1 VPFPLAWG
9 WQQQLQ
15 RRLLAAP
22 EGPDAVLLLEHEPCY
37 TLGRGADPGFLGFDP
52 NDPPAP
58 LYRIDRGG
66 EVTFHGPGQLVLYPV
81 LNLQRHG
88 ADLHG
93 YMRQLEGVVIDLLAE
108 LGLQGERIDGLTG
121 VWLEG
126 RKVAAIGVGTG
137 AAGDRLGSLQR
148 GTLAYPDT
156 GASLVVPVGSL
167 GEDGSGDGLRL
178 QISGPG
184 VPVGH
189 SFLASDIEPSWV
201 ATRTEV
207 VAGYPV
213 GVDIYLVD
221 GRGRIVCLP
230 RSSSLGVLN
239 TETDGKSTS
248 EVH

>member
-1 VPFPLAWG
+1 MAIEHVPTRSSFAGIASLGRHDLPTGGALLPREVMRFDPVGDTQSTFRVILSAMAHPGSVRQLPVACAGAPLNEWIA
-9 WQQQLQ
+9 
-15 RRLLAAP
+15 
-22 EGPDAVLLLEHEPCY
+22 AVLLTLLDHET
-37 TLGRGADPGFLGFDP
+37 TLHVGLPATDGVGHPLAQYVMVRTGAR
-52 NDPPAP
+52 A
-58 LYRIDRGG
+58 
-66 EVTFHGPGQLVLYPV
+66 
-81 LNLQRHG
+81 
-88 ADLHG
+88 ADA
-93 YMRQLEGVVIDLLAE
+93 R
-108 LGLQGERIDGLTG
+108 
-121 VWLEG
+121 
-126 RKVAAIGVGTG
+126 VADIVVGTG
-137 AAGDRLGSLQR
+137 ADGDLLGSLQR

-201 ATRTEV
+201 ARRTEV

-221 GRGRIVCLP
+221 SRGRIVCLP
-230 RSSSLGVLN
+230 RSSSLGVLE
-239 TETDGKSTS
+239 TETDGKSPS